1 MIGHS
6 MLSVPCHRHSDKKA
20 ATCMSLIMD
29 AAIDA
34 GGSQISP
41 GGTSSTPQRPAS
53 GSYDASRCTGD
64 MIVNPYTQKV
74 QEVQK
79 YIDSLLKS
87 ENKQGGWSSY

>member
-1 MIGHS
+1 M
-6 MLSVPCHRHSDKKA
+6 
-20 ATCMSLIMD
+20 CMSLVRDD
-29 AAIDA
+29 ALHA

-41 GGTSSTPQRPAS
+41 GDPPSTPQCPAS